1 MVAECARVPGAPVV
15 RMATSGG
22 GFGGGGSIAF
32 CTRRAAASCQCYYRF
47 LFDAMPRAARTTAGS
62 KGLTNVAGQSCSAG
76 AGSSALHPP
85 HDRSGPRA
93 LSRSA

>member
-32 CTRRAAASCQCYYRF
+32 CTRRAAASCQCYYRS
-47 LFDAMPRAARTTAGS
+47 LLMIC
-62 KGLTNVAGQSCSAG
+62 L
-76 AGSSALHPP
+76 ALPV
-85 HDRSGPRA
+85 RRRA
-93 LSRSA
+93 LRA